1 LPAIQGRSREPR
13 ATESRPVIAMPDQLI
28 KPQTLKGF
36 RDYLPAVMIPRERL
50 METARAVYRSYGFSP
65 IDTPAL
71 EYAEILLGKGG
82 EESDKQLFRFID
94 QGDRDVAMRFD
105 LTVPF
110 ARFAAE
116 HLNDIGT
123 PFKRYHI
130 GSVWR
135 AEKPQKGRYREF
147 VQCDFD
153 TIGTDANASD
163 IETLFVIHD
172 LFERLGFS
180 AFTIRVNHR
189 QLLNGLLEQVGLAEK
204 SAGVLRA
211 LDKLP
216 KIGRDAVL
224 KEMTEGVG
232 ASGDAAARVLDFAA
246 LTGDAGDVLRQVEEL
261 IGGSERGRDGVARLR
276 ELFSCATHTGIPK
289 ERVALDVSIAR
300 GLDYYTGTIYE
311 TFLNDLRG
319 IGSVCSGGRY
329 DNLAG
334 LFTKTPLPGVGAS
347 LGLDRL
353 LAAMEELG
361 LLPKSATPA
370 QVLVTVFDE
379 SRMSDYL
386 RIGRVLRQAGVAT
399 EVFPQAKKLPK
410 QLQYADRKGFR
421 IALIAGSDEFAAGT
435 WQVKD
440 LQAGTQTQT
449 PEAELAGHVQH
460 VLATTP

>member
-1 LPAIQGRSREPR
+1 MSQP
-13 ATESRPVIAMPDQLI
+13 LI

-36 RDYLPAVMIPRERL
+36 RDYLPDVMIPRERL
-50 METARAVYRSYGFSP
+50 MEIAREVYRSYGFSP

-71 EYAEILLGKGG
+71 EYSEILLGKGG

-110 ARFAAE
+110 ARFAAQ
-116 HLNDIGT
+116 HLNDIGV

-189 QLLNGLLEQVGLAEK
+189 QLLNGLLEQVGLAEQ
-204 SAGVLRA
+204 SVGVLRA
-211 LDKLP
+211 IDKLP

-224 KEMTEGVG
+224 KELTEAVG
-232 ASGDAAARVLDFAA
+232 ASPEAAGRVLDFAA
-246 LTGDAGDVLRQVEEL
+246 LTGSPAEILAQVESL
-261 IGGSERGRDGVARLR
+261 VGSSERGQEGVSRLR
-276 ELFSCATHTGIPK
+276 ELFAVAAAAGIP
-289 ERVALDVSIAR
+289 EQRVALDVSIAR

-334 LFTKTPLPGVGAS
+334 LFTRTPLPGVGGS

-361 LLPKSATPA
+361 LLPKAATPA
-370 QVLVTVFDE
+370 QVLVTMFDE
-379 SRMSDYL
+379 SRVGDYL
-386 RIGRVLRQAGVAT
+386 RIGRVLRQGGIAT
-399 EVFPQAKKLPK
+399 EVFPQSKKLPK

-421 IALIAGSDEFAAGT
+421 IALIAGSEEFAAQV

-440 LQAGTQTQT
+440 LQAGQQAEV
-449 PEAELAGHVQH
+449 PEAELVPY
-460 VLATTP
+460 VRERLR

>member
-1 LPAIQGRSREPR
+1 MSQP
-13 ATESRPVIAMPDQLI
+13 LI

-36 RDYLPAVMIPRERL
+36 RDYLPDVMIPRERL
-50 METARAVYRSYGFSP
+50 MEIAREVYRSYGFSP

-71 EYAEILLGKGG
+71 EYSEILLGKGG

-110 ARFAAE
+110 ARFAAQ
-116 HLNDIGT
+116 HLNDIGV

-189 QLLNGLLEQVGLAEK
+189 QLLNGLLEQVGLAEQ
-204 SAGVLRA
+204 SVGVLRA
-211 LDKLP
+211 IDKLP

-224 KEMTEGVG
+224 KELTEAVG
-232 ASGDAAARVLDFAA
+232 ASPEAAGRVLDFAA
-246 LTGDAGDVLRQVEEL
+246 LTGSPGEILAQVESL
-261 IGGSERGRDGVARLR
+261 VGSSERGREGVSRLR
-276 ELFSCATHTGIPK
+276 ELFAVAAAAGIP
-289 ERVALDVSIAR
+289 EQRVALDVSIAR
-300 GLDYYTGTIYE
+300 GLDDYTGTIYE

-334 LFTKTPLPGVGAS
+334 LFTRTPLPGVGGS

-361 LLPKSATPA
+361 LLPKAATPA
-370 QVLVTVFDE
+370 QVLVTMFDE
-379 SRMSDYL
+379 SRVGDYL
-386 RIGRVLRQAGVAT
+386 RIGRVLRQGGIAT
-399 EVFPQAKKLPK
+399 EVFPQSKKLPK

-421 IALIAGSDEFAAGT
+421 IALIAGSEEFAAQV

-440 LQAGTQTQT
+440 LQAGQQAEV
-449 PEAELAGHVQH
+449 PEAELVPY
-460 VLATTP
+460 VRERLR

>member
-1 LPAIQGRSREPR
+1 
-13 ATESRPVIAMPDQLI
+13 
-28 KPQTLKGF
+28 
-36 RDYLPAVMIPRERL
+36 
-50 METARAVYRSYGFSP
+50 TAREVYRSYGFSP

-71 EYAEILLGKGG
+71 EYSEVLLGKGG
-82 EESDKQLFRFID
+82 DESDKQLFRFID

-110 ARFAAE
+110 ARFAAAN
-116 HLNDIGT
+116 LNEIGV

-130 GSVWR
+130 GTVWR
-135 AEKPQKGRYREF
+135 AEKPQKGRFREF

-180 AFTIRVNHR
+180 EFTIRVNHR
-189 QLLNGLLEQVGLAEK
+189 QLLNGLLEQVDLADK
-204 SAGVLRA
+204 SVGVLRA

-216 KIGRDAVL
+216 KIGREAVL
-224 KEMTEGVG
+224 QEMTTTVN
-232 ASGDAAARVLDFAA
+232 ASAASAARVLDFAA
-246 LTGDAGDVLRQVEEL
+246 LTGTPEQILGQVEGL
-261 IGGSERGRDGVARLR
+261 IADSERGRDGVARLR
-276 ELFSCATHTGIPK
+276 ELFSTAVAAGIPAS
-289 ERVALDVSIAR
+289 RVSLDVSIAR

-311 TFLNDLRG
+311 TFLNDLPG

-334 LFTKTPLPGVGAS
+334 LFTRTPLPGVGAS

-361 LLPKSATPA
+361 LLPQAATPA
-370 QVLVTVFDE
+370 QVLVTMFD
-379 SRMSDYL
+379 SARQSDYL
-386 RIGRVLRQAGVAT
+386 RIGRVLRQSGIAT

-421 IALIAGSDEFAAGT
+421 IALIAGSDEFNARV

-440 LQAGTQTQT
+440 LQAGAQQQV
-449 PEAELAGHVQH
+449 PENELPSHIAGLLAGE
-460 VLATTP
+460 